1 MQQIRDLEFDLTD
14 ATKSRR
20 DLQQQLQQ
28 LETGSNIIQQE
39 NNHLKVRITDRML
52 AMMSKMFF
60 DRTITPMWSS

>member
-28 LETGSNIIQQE
+28 LETGTVILQQE
-39 NNHLKVRITDRML
+39 NHHLKVRITDRML
-52 AMMSKMFF
+52 ALMTEMLVTGK
-60 DRTITPMWSS
+60 